1 MKHKVFILFL
11 FSLTILACSS
21 VKKANSSAIS
31 QGFIGQITELTGNQM
46 PMKGAQPA
54 IPKGIATTVF
64 IYEPTNINQVR
75 RLGTAASYTAIN
87 TKLVASVD
95 TDSTGNFTIALP
107 VGNYSVFVKQGSQFY
122 ANLFDTNNNIALFT
136 VEEGKLT
143 KVNLAVSSGASF

>member
-21 VKKANSSAIS
+21 VKKANSSVIL
-31 QGFIGQITELTGNQM
+31 QGFTGQITELTGNQM